1 MDLGTGHPL
10 TGCFALLLLACS
22 FTFVVYR
29 NYLHP
34 LSKYPGPALARL
46 SDAYAGF
53 YTFYGN
59 LHLRT
64 YLDLQRYGP
73 VLRSGPN
80 KLVFKSIEA
89 LQGERC
95 YPQNIYNNDRIT
107 KSHVYGLTVASG
119 KPSLFNVIDKRHHRE
134 KRRLIGHAISDK
146 SLRAFEPTL
155 IDQIDMFLQ
164 QLLVASRQSKAVE
177 MSERSKHLGM
187 DIVGFLSF
195 GYPLQMLTTS
205 DNHFIMRGLK
215 IGAFQANA
223 FMQWPL
229 LKKLGVQHLMI
240 YLGKKQRVQYLRALQ
255 NMISTRLAQ
264 GRHAKQDLFSF
275 AADYVDSPKNEI
287 GTSELFGEAL
297 FFFPAAGDTTSTA
310 IAALFFYLSRNPEV
324 YKKLAQEIRSS
335 FRNGSEIRSGP
346 RLQSCRYLR
355 ACIDEA
361 LRMTPPVAGTLW
373 REPYANEYKKGGGE
387 PFTVDG
393 HVIPPGTQVGV
404 SIYAIHHEEAY
415 FPKPFLFRPERW
427 LESDAETLKWM
438 NMAFC
443 PFSLGSRGCA
453 GKSTRQV
460 IADGLEIN
468 TVHPPL
474 LHLKIHTIA
483 NWTNGYLL
491 VAYMET
497 SLVVAKT
504 IWYFDFKIDGG
515 DMGRS
520 GEGSVG
526 RKDGR
531 GRVDEFQTWDSFGS
545 THLGPNLVFEPRGEL
560 WREIDTK
567 A

>member
-10 TGCFALLLLACS
+10 TGCFAFVLLACS
-22 FTFVVYR
+22 LTFVVYR

-34 LSKYPGPALARL
+34 LSRYPGPALARF

-53 YTFYGN
+53 YTFYGD

-89 LQGERC
+89 LQGNVMLPIE
-95 YPQNIYNNDRIT
+95 YIYNNDRIT

-119 KPSLFNVIDKRHHRE
+119 KPSLFNVIDKRRHRE

-155 IDQIDMFLQ
+155 IDQIDIFLQ
-164 QLLVASRQSKAVE
+164 QLLLASRQRKSVE
-177 MSERSKHLGM
+177 VSERSKHLGM
-187 DIVGFLSF
+187 DIVGLLSF

-229 LKKLGVQHLMI
+229 LKKLGVQHLMV

-275 AADYVDSPKNEI
+275 AADYVGNSPENEI

-297 FFFPAAGDTTSTA
+297 FFFPAGKAGDTTSTA

-324 YKKLAQEIRSS
+324 YKKLAQEIRSA
-335 FRNGSEIRSGP
+335 FRSGSEIRSGP
-346 RLQSCRYLR
+346 LLQSCRYLR

-361 LRMTPPVAGTLW
+361 LRITPPVAGTLW
-373 REPYANEYKKGGGE
+373 REPYANEYQGGE
-387 PFTVDG
+387 SFVVDG

-415 FPKPFLFRPERW
+415 FPKPLLFRPERW
-427 LESDAETLKWM
+427 VESDAETLKRM
-438 NMAFC
+438 NLAFC

-453 GKSTRQV
+453 GKS
-460 IADGLEIN
+460 I
-468 TVHPPL
+468 
-474 LHLKIHTIA
+474 
-483 NWTNGYLL
+483 
-491 VAYMET
+491 
-497 SLVVAKT
+497 VAKT
-504 IWYFDFKIDGG
+504 LWYFDFKIAVGEI
-515 DMGRS
+515 GRS

-526 RKDGR
+526 RTDGR